1 MVNAGETICAPAS
14 GKGGA
19 ISVIRVSGPASM
31 DICEKIFAPLDARL
45 SFSSLKGY
53 SIVFGEIREGDEV
66 IDEVLVS
73 IFRAPHSYTG
83 EDSVEISCHASGF
96 IVRKILELIV
106 RSGAVPA
113 SPGEFTQRAF
123 LNGKMDLSQAEAVA
137 DLIAAESA
145 RAHRLAISQIRGTF
159 SDEISKLRADLLHFA
174 SLIELELDFG
184 EEDVEFAD
192 RKELREIVSKALA
205 MANELTSS
213 FSIGNAVKNGV
224 PVVIAGQPN
233 TGKSTLLNVL
243 LKDDKAIVSEIP
255 GTTRDFIEDTIV
267 IDGILF
273 RFIDTAG
280 LRSSDDTIEKLGIE
294 RTYRK
299 LEDASIILLVA
310 DVNEGLPALEGILN
324 ELRNEDHYPD
334 KKIIILINKIDND
347 AEGKQQEFID
357 HPFLKEREKMLLIS
371 ARNGSGIAELKDKL
385 VELSGIGTINSE
397 DVIITN
403 IRHYEA
409 LYKVS
414 ESLSRVLTGLDE
426 KLPDDLVAIDVRQAI
441 HYLGEISGEI
451 TTEEILGNIF
461 KNFCIGK

>member
-1 MVNAGETICAPAS
+1 
-14 GKGGA
+14 
-19 ISVIRVSGPASM
+19 
-31 DICEKIFAPLDARL
+31 
-45 SFSSLKGY
+45 
-53 SIVFGEIREGDEV
+53 
-66 IDEVLVS
+66 
-73 IFRAPHSYTG
+73 
-83 EDSVEISCHASGF
+83 
-96 IVRKILELIV
+96 
-106 RSGAVPA
+106 
-113 SPGEFTQRAF
+113 
-123 LNGKMDLSQAEAVA
+123 
-137 DLIAAESA
+137 
-145 RAHRLAISQIRGTF
+145 
-159 SDEISKLRADLLHFA
+159 
-174 SLIELELDFG
+174 
-184 EEDVEFAD
+184 
-192 RKELREIVSKALA
+192 

-224 PVVIAGQPN
+224 PVVIAGRPN

-299 LEDASIILLVA
+299 LGDASIILLVA

-334 KKIIILINKIDND
+334 QKISLLINKIDND
-347 AEGKQQEFID
+347 AEGKQPEFID